1 MNIIEAIQRRH
12 SVRQYLEKEIPEE
25 IVERLLAAMRAC
37 NQVGGLHMH
46 LVLHEP
52 EAFSGLRSK
61 AMRFRGVENYIILA
75 GEKDD
80 TLEERCGYY
89 GEKVVLLAQ
98 QLGLNTC
105 WVGST
110 FKKKPECYNLAPGE
124 TVVAA
129 IAIGYGA
136 NQGKSRKSK
145 SMCDVSDGTEV
156 SLSVPEWYKNGV
168 LAAMMA
174 PTAMNRQSFYFERFG
189 NVVSV
194 EAGKGP
200 FTKVD
205 LGIVK
210 CHFEI
215 GAGKDNFQWMPEDM

>member
-1 MNIIEAIQRRH
+1 MNLIEAIQRRH
-12 SVRQYLEKEIPEE
+12 SVRQYLDRPIPEE
-25 IVERLLAAMRAC
+25 ITLRLQAAIEAC
-37 NQVGGLHMH
+37 NRVGNLHMQ
-46 LVLHEP
+46 LVLEEP
-52 EAFSGLRSK
+52 EAFSGIRAK
-61 AMRFRGVENYIILA
+61 AMKFKGVQNYIIVA

-80 TLEERCGYY
+80 TLDERCGYY

-105 WVGST
+105 WVGAT
-110 FKKKPECYNLAPGE
+110 YKKQPEFYTLEPGE
-124 TVVAA
+124 KVIIA

-136 NQGKSRKSK
+136 NQGKPRKSK

-156 SLSVPEWYKNGV
+156 SLTVPDWYKRGV
-168 LAAMMA
+168 SAAMLA
-174 PTAMNRQSFYFERFG
+174 PTALNQQRFHFERIG
-189 NVVSV
+189 NVVAL

-205 LGIVK
+205 LGIVR

-215 GAGKDNFQWMPEDM
+215 GAGKDNFQWMPEDE

>member
-1 MNIIEAIQRRH
+1 M
-12 SVRQYLEKEIPEE
+12 
-25 IVERLLAAMRAC
+25 
-37 NQVGGLHMH
+37 
-46 LVLHEP
+46 
-52 EAFSGLRSK
+52 
-61 AMRFRGVENYIILA
+61 
-75 GEKDD
+75 
-80 TLEERCGYY
+80 
-89 GEKVVLLAQ
+89 
-98 QLGLNTC
+98 
-105 WVGST
+105 
-110 FKKKPECYNLAPGE
+110 
-124 TVVAA
+124 AA

-156 SLSVPEWYKNGV
+156 SLSVPEWYKHGV
-168 LAAMMA
+168 LAAMLA

>member
-1 MNIIEAIQRRH
+1 
-12 SVRQYLEKEIPEE
+12 
-25 IVERLLAAMRAC
+25 
-37 NQVGGLHMH
+37 MH

-61 AMRFRGVENYIILA
+61 AMRFRGVKNYIILA

-124 TVVAA
+124 KVVAA

-156 SLSVPEWYKNGV
+156 SLSVPDWYKNGV
-168 LAAMMA
+168 LAAMLA

-215 GAGKDNFQWMPEDM
+215 GAGKDNFQWMPEDL

>member
-124 TVVAA
+124 KVVAA
-129 IAIGYGA
+129 
-136 NQGKSRKSK
+136 
-145 SMCDVSDGTEV
+145 
-156 SLSVPEWYKNGV
+156 
-168 LAAMMA
+168 
-174 PTAMNRQSFYFERFG
+174 TAGSGFY
-189 NVVSV
+189 
-194 EAGKGP
+194 
-200 FTKVD
+200 TKLD

>member
-1 MNIIEAIQRRH
+1 M
-12 SVRQYLEKEIPEE
+12 
-25 IVERLLAAMRAC
+25 
-37 NQVGGLHMH
+37 
-46 LVLHEP
+46 
-52 EAFSGLRSK
+52 
-61 AMRFRGVENYIILA
+61 
-75 GEKDD
+75 
-80 TLEERCGYY
+80 
-89 GEKVVLLAQ
+89 VLLAQ

-124 TVVAA
+124 KVVAA

-174 PTAMNRQSFYFERFG
+174 PTAMNRQSFYFERFETWFPWKRER
-189 NVVSV
+189 VLSPRWTWHR
-194 EAGKGP
+194 EMP
-200 FTKVD
+200 
-205 LGIVK
+205 
-210 CHFEI
+210 FEI
-215 GAGKDNFQWMPEDM
+215 GAGKG

>member
-1 MNIIEAIQRRH
+1 MDILEIIKNRH
-12 SVRQYLEKEIPEE
+12 SVRQYKDQAIEQEKRAAINACVNEINTE
-25 IVERLLAAMRAC
+25 
-37 NQVGGLHMH
+37 
-46 LVLHEP
+46 
-52 EAFSGLRSK
+52 SGLAIQVFYEEPKCFDSFMAHYGK
-61 AMRFRGVENYIILA
+61 FENVKNYIAIV
-75 GEKDD
+75 GDRDEQEKA
-80 TLEERCGYY
+80 GYY
-89 GEKVVLLAQ
+89 GEKLVLKCQ
-98 QLGLNTC
+98 ELGLNTC

-124 TVVAA
+124 KVVAA

-136 NQGKSRKSK
+136 NQGKNRKSK

>member
-1 MNIIEAIQRRH
+1 MDWMEAIRSRH
-12 SVRQYLEKEIPEE
+12 SVRQYLAKPLEGDTLTALQKEIDAINRE
-25 IVERLLAAMRAC
+25 A
-37 NQVGGLHMH
+37 GLHFQ
-46 LVLHEP
+46 LVANEP
-52 EAFSGLRSK
+52 KAFDCAMAHYGKFSGVTSYVALVGPKGS
-61 AMRFRGVENYIILA
+61 GL
-75 GEKDD
+75 GEK
-80 TLEERCGYY
+80 CGYY
-89 GEKVVLLAQ
+89 GERLALAAQ

-124 TVVAA
+124 KVVAA